1 MESVSQQLQKIM
13 ASRHEETQRLRQ
25 EVLNDPEISQFLQ
38 YHQAELTPEIIDRGM
53 SKLYEFYHEKQ
64 LAANNQTTVAPGYSP
79 QLTIR
84 NQQID
89 VTYVPTEKL
98 KAQQAAA
105 ELRNRVTLRNM
116 PKFIRQADFDHF
128 YTDEAHQTAS
138 RQEAYNAAIRFVSDY
153 HPGVFQ
159 KGLYLYGSFG
169 VGKTYLLGAIAND
182 LAQQGV
188 ESTLLHFPSFAVSMK
203 AAIRDN
209 ATGELLDQ
217 VKQAPILMIDDI
229 GADAMS
235 AWVRDDILG
244 VILEYRMQQEL
255 STFFTSN
262 FSMKQLEEEHLAID
276 NQGNEEPLKAKRI
289 MERIRFLS
297 METPMMGDNLRN
309 GN

>member
-1 MESVSQQLQKIM
+1 MKSVSQQLQKIL
-13 ASRHEETQRLRQ
+13 AGRHEETQRLRQ
-25 EVLNDPEISQFLQ
+25 EVLNDPEISHFLQ

-64 LAANNQTTVAPGYSP
+64 LAANHQTTVAPGYSP

-84 NQQID
+84 NMQID
-89 VTYVPTEKL
+89 VTYVPTAKL
-98 KAQQAAA
+98 RAEQAAK
-105 ELRNRVTLRNM
+105 ELESRVTLRNM

-128 YTDEAHQTAS
+128 YTDEEHQTAS
-138 RQEAYNAAIRFVSDY
+138 RQEAFNAALRFVSSY
-153 HPGVFQ
+153 QPGNFQ
-159 KGLYLYGSFG
+159 QGLYLYGSFG
-169 VGKTYLLGAIAND
+169 VGKTYLLGAIANA

-209 ATGELLDQ
+209 STGDILDD

-235 AWVRDDILG
+235 SWIRDDILG

-255 STFFTSN
+255 PAFFSSN
-262 FSMKQLEEEHLAID
+262 FSMDQLETEHLAVD

-289 MERIRFLS
+289 MERIRYLAV
-297 METPMMGDNLRN
+297 ETQMMGDNLRN
-309 GN
+309 QN

>member
-1 MESVSQQLQKIM
+1 MESVSEQLQKIM

-25 EVLNDPEISQFLQ
+25 EVLSDPEISHFLQ

-64 LAANNQTTVAPGYSP
+64 LATNNQTTVAPGYSP

-98 KAQQAAA
+98 KAQQAAEA
-105 ELRNRVTLRNM
+105 LKKRVTLRNM

-138 RQEAYNAAIRFVSDY
+138 RQDAFNAALRFVSDY
-153 HPGVFQ
+153 QPGVFQ

-169 VGKTYLLGAIAND
+169 VGKTYLLGAIANA

-188 ESTLLHFPSFAVSMK
+188 ESTLLHFSSFAVSMK

-209 ATGELLDQ
+209 RTADILDS

-235 AWVRDDILG
+235 AWIRDDILG

-255 STFFTSN
+255 PTFFSSN
-262 FSMKQLEEEHLAID
+262 FSMDQLEEEHLAID

-289 MERIRFLS
+289 MERIQFLS
-297 METPMMGDNLRN
+297 DETPMMGDNLRN
-309 GN
+309 G

>member
-1 MESVSQQLQKIM
+1 MESISQQLQKIM
-13 ASRHEETQRLRQ
+13 AGRREETQRLRQ
-25 EVLNDPEISQFLQ
+25 EVLSDPAISHFLQ

-79 QLTIR
+79 QLTISNR
-84 NQQID
+84 QID
-89 VTYVPTEKL
+89 VTYVPTAKL
-98 KAQQAAA
+98 QARQAAKA
-105 ELRNRVTLRNM
+105 LRKRVTLVNM

-138 RQEAYNAAIRFVSDY
+138 RQQAFNEALRFVSSY
-153 HPGVFQ
+153 HPGQFR

-169 VGKTYLLGAIAND
+169 VGKTYLLGAIANS
-182 LAQQGV
+182 LAEQGIS
-188 ESTLLHFPSFAVSMK
+188 STMLHFPSFAVSMK

-209 ATGELLDQ
+209 STAERLDV
-217 VKQAPILMIDDI
+217 VKEAPILMIDDI

-235 AWVRDDILG
+235 AWIRDDILA

-255 STFFTSN
+255 PTFFSSN
-262 FSMKQLEEEHLAID
+262 FSMDQLEAEHLAID

-297 METPMMGDNLRN
+297 TETAMMGDNLRN

>member
-203 AAIRDN
+203 SAIRDN

-229 GADAMS
+229 GAAAMS
-235 AWVRDDILG
+235 AWIRDDILG

-255 STFFTSN
+255 PTFFTSN

>member
-13 ASRHEETQRLRQ
+13 ASRHEETKRLRQ
-25 EVLNDPEISQFLQ
+25 EVLNDPEISHFLQ

-64 LAANNQTTVAPGYSP
+64 LATNNQTTVAPGYSP

-98 KAQQAAA
+98 KAQQAAR
-105 ELRNRVTLRNM
+105 ELEKRVTLRNM

-128 YTDEAHQTAS
+128 YTYDAHQTAS
-138 RQEAYNAAIRFVSDY
+138 RQEAFNAALRFVSSY
-153 HPGVFQ
+153 QPGQFQ
-159 KGLYLYGSFG
+159 QGLYLYGSFG
-169 VGKTYLLGAIAND
+169 VGKTYLLGAIANA